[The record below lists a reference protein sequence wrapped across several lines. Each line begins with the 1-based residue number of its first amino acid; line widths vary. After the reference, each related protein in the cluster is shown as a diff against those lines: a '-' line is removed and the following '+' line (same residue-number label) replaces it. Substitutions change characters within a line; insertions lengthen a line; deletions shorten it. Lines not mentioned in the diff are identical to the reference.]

1 MYMHKILRCGVLLL
15 AGCAV
20 AGLAGQASTV
30 AAQSAAAA
38 PVATFNYGM
47 TDFVQNGT
55 TIYATVPSLNSI
67 AEINPSTLQA
77 KLIGIGSNPE
87 GLALNSGGTTLYV
100 ANQGSNFIA
109 TLNTQ
114 TNQVGSPVSLGSGVS
129 PLDVQV
135 GTNGRLW
142 VLTGAQDQFDSIEQI
157 SAATGASTGPGIGAY
172 GGQIVTSPNGATLY
186 YGNFGVSPSSEY
198 QFNVSSTDPS
208 VTWTSS
214 LGGNGTSVDLS
225 NDGTLVAFPQG
236 GNAQNAIIQTSTGL
250 TLGSVQS
257 ATSIAFSPDNSIAYT
272 ANSLIQGI
280 RGFSTTTFLQTVN
293 IPTVGNPGTL
303 FVDNAGNY
311 IFSDEGGSTEVYQTG
326 AVPDAATIYLLL
338 LGIAGTCLLRH
349 RRLCC
354 IVV

>member
-1 MYMHKILRCGVLLL
+1 M
-15 AGCAV
+15 
-20 AGLAGQASTV
+20 
-30 AAQSAAAA
+30 
-38 PVATFNYGM
+38 
-47 TDFVQNGT
+47 
-55 TIYATVPSLNSI
+55 
-67 AEINPSTLQA
+67 
-77 KLIGIGSNPE
+77 
-87 GLALNSGGTTLYV
+87 

-114 TNQVGSPVSLGSGVS
+114 TNQVGTPISLGSGVS

-157 SAATGASTGPGIGAY
+157 SAATGASTGLGLGAY

-198 QFNVSSTDPS
+198 QYNVSSTDPS
-208 VTWTSS
+208 VTWSSS
-214 LGGNGTSVDLS
+214 LGGNGTSVALS
-225 NDGTLVAFPQG
+225 RDGTLVAFPEQ
-236 GNAQNAIIQTSTGL
+236 GNAENAIIQTSTDL

-257 ATSIAFSPDNSIAYT
+257 ATNIAFSPDDSIAYT
-272 ANSLIQGI
+272 VNSLIQGI

-326 AVPDAATIYLLL
+326 VVPDAATIDLLL
-338 LGIAGTCLLRH
+338 LGIAGTCLLH
-349 RRLCC
+349 RRRLYR